1 MLYVDPA
8 LFGAPNGMPCIIDFF
23 GRDRVLFGTDA
34 PLDTQGGSRF
44 IPTTIPDVEPRSRSR
59 APRVG
64 SEPDND
70 DQRPNPRR

>member
-8 LFGAPNGMPCIIDFF
+8 LFGAPNGMPCVIELF

-44 IPTTIPDVEPRSRSR
+44 IPTTISDVERSVPEQS
-59 APRVG
+59 APCWFG
-64 SEPDND
+64 TG
-70 DQRPNPRR
+70 Q